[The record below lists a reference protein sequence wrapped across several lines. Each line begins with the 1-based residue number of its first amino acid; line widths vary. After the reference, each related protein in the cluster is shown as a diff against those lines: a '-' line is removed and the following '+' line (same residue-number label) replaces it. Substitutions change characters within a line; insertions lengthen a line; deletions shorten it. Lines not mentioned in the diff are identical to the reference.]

1 MVLIGGQAILCC
13 LSFVCVEKVKLLRGG
28 SKDKLYTLNLII
40 IM

>member
-13 LSFVCVEKVKLLRGG
+13 LSFVCVEKVKLLMG
-28 SKDKLYTLNLII
+28 SKDKFYTLNLII